1 CCLLTEETRHLI
13 NDAAFAQMKPSAYF
27 LNMGRGPIH
36 DEAALVRALQQGK
49 IAGAGLDVTEVEPIA
64 NDSPLLTMD
73 NTIITPHALCW
84 TDECF
89 ADIASTALQSIV
101 DFAQGRRPKHV
112 VNAAAAAGLD
122 GD

>member
-1 CCLLTEETRHLI
+1 
-13 NDAAFAQMKPSAYF
+13 
-27 LNMGRGPIH
+27 
-36 DEAALVRALQQGK
+36 
-49 IAGAGLDVTEVEPIA
+49 
-64 NDSPLLTMD
+64 MD

-112 VNAAAAAGLD
+112 VNVSRRQQGCAGTEPVRQKLERFPAGRRALELSALPIPEMLHAGFVGLADFAGGAGQERCDLD
-122 GD
+122 RADWRISRGRR